1 MTYQFA
7 KGYPK
12 GEFLLPSVT
21 KIIGDF
27 SDKSKVRALTQW
39 SANQVVA
46 WVKLNCAKTKG
57 NFPHYRVND
66 EQLNQA
72 RFNFRDVSDTALE
85 VGSAVH
91 KLAEEYLLA
100 GVHKKTTRFSIS
112 KDQSVKNGFDAFLT
126 WMDENKVE
134 PIAVEETV
142 YSDYSAGTLDLRCWL
157 QMKEWSMRKMYV
169 IDFKTSKAIYASD
182 YGPQIAAYRAAKQKE
197 LQEEWDGYD
206 KENFSG
212 IYEASLITGCGIL
225 RLDKETG
232 LPEWKDFS
240 DRYEKDL
247 KVFNKMVELYMLR
260 HKIIANKAGWKESV

>member
-1 MTYQFA
+1 MAYQFA

-21 KIIGDF
+21 KIIGDCT
-27 SDKSKVRALTQW
+27 DKSRALTQW

-46 WVKLNCAKTKG
+46 WIKLNCVKSRG
-57 NFPHYRVND
+57 NFPHYKVND

-72 RFNFRDVSDTALE
+72 RFNFREVSDEALA

-91 KLAEEYLLA
+91 AAIEDYLMT
-100 GVHKKTTRFSIS
+100 GKEPDTDHTQVVS
-112 KDQSVKNGFDAFLT
+112 GFLAFLE

-134 PIAVEETV
+134 PIAIEETV
-142 YSDYSAGTLDLRCWL
+142 YGNFWAGTLDLRCNL
-157 QMKEWSMRKMYV
+157 NGVPYV
-169 IDFKTSKAIYASD
+169 IDFKSSKAIYAND
-182 YGPQIAAYRAAKQKE
+182 YGPQIAAYRSTFNDVE
-197 LQEEWDGYD
+197 
-206 KENFSG
+206 
-212 IYEASLITGCGIL
+212 GCGIL

-260 HKIIANKAGWKESV
+260 HKIIANKAGWKEN

>member
-1 MTYQFA
+1 MAYQYA

-46 WVKLNCAKTKG
+46 WIKLNCVKSRG
-57 NFPHYRVND
+57 NFAHYRVND
-66 EQLNQA
+66 EQLNNA

-91 KLAEEYLLA
+91 KLAEEYLKT
-100 GVHKKTTRFSIS
+100 GKKLFIDSPQIKS
-112 KDQSVKNGFDAFLT
+112 GFKAFLS
-126 WMDENKVE
+126 WMDENKVQ

-142 YSDYSAGTLDLRCWL
+142 YGNYWAGTLDLRCWL
-157 QMKEWSMRKMYV
+157 TMKGWSERKQYV
-169 IDFKTSKAIYASD
+169 IDLKTSKELQKPD
-182 YGPQIAAYRAAKQKE
+182 MGTQISAYRSVFPDVQ
-197 LQEEWDGYD
+197 
-206 KENFSG
+206 
-212 IYEASLITGCGIL
+212 GCGIL

-232 LPEWKDFS
+232 LNEWWDASKD
-240 DRYEKDL
+240 YEKYL
-247 KVFNKMVELYMLR
+247 KTFNKMVELYMLR
-260 HKIIANKAGWKESV
+260 HKIIAKKAGWKETA

>member
-1 MTYQFA
+1 MAYQYA

-57 NFPHYRVND
+57 SFPYYRVSD
-66 EQLNQA
+66 EQLNRA

-91 KLAEEYLLA
+91 KAAEEYLNI
-100 GVHKKTTRFSIS
+100 GKKIETDNAQIKS
-112 KDQSVKNGFDAFLT
+112 GFNAFLE
-126 WMDENKVE
+126 WLYKNKVE
-134 PIAVEETV
+134 PITVEETV
-142 YSDYSAGTLDLRCWL
+142 YGNYWAGTLDLRCWL
-157 QMKEWSMRKMYV
+157 RMKGWKERKQYV
-169 IDFKTSKAIYASD
+169 IDFKTSKTLQKID
-182 YGPQIAAYRAAKQKE
+182 MGPQIAAYRSVFPDVQ
-197 LQEEWDGYD
+197 G
-206 KENFSG
+206 S
-212 IYEASLITGCGIL
+212 GIL

-232 LPEWKDFS
+232 LNEWWDAS
-240 DRYEKDL
+240 GQYEKDL

-260 HKIIANKAGWKESV
+260 HKIIANKAGWKED